1 RPRSRSRLVQ
11 FVSRH
16 QRFVAVSCCSIS
28 PGFTGL
34 RLEKSIPFRRTI
46 RKKVYFFAVSSSR
59 KYTFLP
65 LTPRWGAHGRAA
77 GATSSP
83 ANERCATPQRH
94 RGAFPD
100 RNGRAAALGSELAA
114 DPGSWGRPDGSKR
127 TASFAERVRVYRA
140 GGDCGTITFWPIP
153 RFRPHLVVAHT
164 LARAERAAL
173 QDPGPREADE
183 QRARGVRGRI
193 PRRDEPLRSAE
204 NPSRSDG
211 ARRRGMARTLTRAFV
226 ESILVNRSAG

>member
-1 RPRSRSRLVQ
+1 MAERQAPRR
-11 FVSRH
+11 
-16 QRFVAVSCCSIS
+16 A
-28 PGFTGL
+28 P
-34 RLEKSIPFRRTI
+34 RT
-46 RKKVYFFAVSSSR
+46 R
-59 KYTFLP
+59 
-65 LTPRWGAHGRAA
+65 GAQ
-77 GATSSP
+77 P
-83 ANERCATPQRH
+83 PQRH

-127 TASFAERVRVYRA
+127 TASFAEQVRVYRA

-183 QRARGVRGRI
+183 QRARGVRGRV
-193 PRRDEPLRSAE
+193 PRRDEPLRGAE
-204 NPSRSDG
+204 NAPRFDG
-211 ARRRGMARTLTRAFV
+211 RRRRGTARTLTRAFV
-226 ESILVNRSAG
+226 ESILVNRSAGRGATPTRLAGVPQSTRSHIGPAAACSSRPDVSSSTPTIAGRSA

>member
-1 RPRSRSRLVQ
+1 MAERQAPRR
-11 FVSRH
+11 
-16 QRFVAVSCCSIS
+16 A
-28 PGFTGL
+28 P
-34 RLEKSIPFRRTI
+34 RT
-46 RKKVYFFAVSSSR
+46 R
-59 KYTFLP
+59 
-65 LTPRWGAHGRAA
+65 GAQ
-77 GATSSP
+77 P
-83 ANERCATPQRH
+83 PQRH

-183 QRARGVRGRI
+183 QRARGVRGRL
-193 PRRDEPLRSAE
+193 PRRDQPLRCAE
-204 NPSRSDG
+204 DAPRSG
-211 ARRRGMARTLTRAFV
+211 GGGPGRRTTRILTRVLV
-226 ESILVNRSAG
+226 ESILVNRSAGRGATPTRLAGVPQSTRSHIGPAAACSSRPDVSSSTPTIAGRSA